1 MQLKKISLIAPS
13 LYQEKIS
20 QLFAKQSAINQQE
33 FYAFK
38 GEGSLSKLEMWAYN
52 GKMAE
57 YAVFNTLLSFPQYKY
72 VIPPD
77 VIIYTRDRKS
87 HDADI
92 KTEEKNIHVKSCMV
106 VGDRLS
112 SWLFSTED
120 KLVKTPKDNDIVALV
135 SITLP
140 NKFDAYFVEASK
152 LVGNYKKPFSEKTVA
167 HAIYEEDLITSSS
180 SS

>member
-13 LYQEKIS
+13 LYQEHLC
-20 QLFAKQSAINQQE
+20 QLFAKHSARDQQE
-33 FYAFK
+33 YYAKK
-38 GEGSLSKLEMWAYN
+38 GESKLDKLELWAYN

-57 YAVFNTLLSFPQYKY
+57 YAVFNTLLSFPQYQG

-77 VIIYTRDRKS
+77 IMIYSKDRKS

-92 KTEEKNIHVKSCMV
+92 KTENKNIHVKSCMV
-106 VGDRLS
+106 VQERLS

-120 KLVKTPKDNDIVALV
+120 KLVHSPKDNDIVAFV

-140 NKFDAYFVEASK
+140 KVFDAYFVPAKE
-152 LVGNYKKPFSEKTVA
+152 LIGNYKKPFSEKTVA
-167 HAIYEEDLITSSS
+167 HAIYEQDLIG
-180 SS
+180 